1 MMFGS
6 PIVVCAKLLL
16 TIVVPIRPGPDQ
28 RIMRGQAR
36 MVLIDTAIVL
46 LDILMH
52 VHIIRALVNEV

>member
-1 MMFGS
+1 MMFGG

-16 TIVVPIRPGPDQ
+16 TIVVTFRPGPDQ
-28 RIMRGQAR
+28 RVMRGQAR

-52 VHIIRALVNEV
+52 VHIIRALINEV